1 MLVISDFFVALGL
14 IYLYSLGLSS
24 LHENKEVTDKIVR
37 TKNLNQNC
45 ANYLQSLKANI
56 PTASYGFFISVI
68 IGAIVFIILKLSQ
81 NNHKLTN
88 NIVYLIVLG
97 SLIISWGV
105 SYKIINCLI
114 SRAICPGACD
124 IFNQST

>member
-1 MLVISDFFVALGL
+1 MLAISDFLVALGL

-68 IGAIVFIILKLSQ
+68 IGAIVFIILK
-81 NNHKLTN
+81 
-88 NIVYLIVLG
+88 
-97 SLIISWGV
+97 
-105 SYKIINCLI
+105 
-114 SRAICPGACD
+114 
-124 IFNQST
+124 FF